1 MADGR
6 EMAEGSGAN
15 AAGSPDEKKE
25 GDAAAPAAAAAAAGY
40 SRINIYDKF
49 TE

>member
-25 GDAAAPAAAAAAAGY
+25 GDAAAPAAAAAGY